1 MGGVRS
7 DGCCEAVRALLPA
20 WSREQLDE
28 DKRQSLR
35 RHLAGCA
42 ACRDEAALF
51 DPSVLF
57 LTLEGRALAPEF
69 WRGFDAALRARIAS
83 DDATIGGR
91 LAGWIGRLRVP
102 RLAYVTIPA
111 AMLLVVAGT
120 LLLSRPGAFRTA
132 PNRPPVASGIPS
144 PYERPIVPHAAGSL
158 GTRSGSSGMAS
169 PAAWPHPGPAP
180 DLPALEEVGSASA
193 RVYRFDGAG
202 DDATPIYFVVDEAI
216 DF

>member
-1 MGGVRS
+1 MDGDRIDGGC
-7 DGCCEAVRALLPA
+7 GAVRALLPA
-20 WSREQLDE
+20 WSREDLDE
-28 DKRQSLR
+28 TERQRLR

-57 LTLEGRALAPEF
+57 LTLEGRPLGAEF
-69 WRGFDAALRARIAS
+69 WRGFDAALRSRIEAET
-83 DDATIGGR
+83 AAGRGRR
-91 LAGWIGRLRVP
+91 LAGWFERLQVP

-120 LLLSRPGAFRTA
+120 LLLSRPGALRTA
-132 PNRPPVASGIPS
+132 PNRPPAASGIPL
-144 PYERPIVPHAAGSL
+144 PYERPIAPRTGALPARPEVAGVAAV
-158 GTRSGSSGMAS
+158 
-169 PAAWPHPGPAP
+169 AWPPAGPVSDP
-180 DLPALEEVGSASA
+180 PALEVVGSASA

-202 DDATPIYFVVDEAI
+202 DDATPIYFVVDETI

>member
-1 MGGVRS
+1 MGGDRIDGGCEMVR
-7 DGCCEAVRALLPA
+7 GLLPA
-20 WSREQLDE
+20 WSREELDE
-28 DKRQSLR
+28 EARQRLR

-42 ACRDEAALF
+42 ACRDEAAIL

-57 LTLEGRALAPEF
+57 LTLEGRPLQPEF
-69 WRGFDAALRARIAS
+69 WQGFDAALRARIAS
-83 DDATIGGR
+83 DAATTGGW
-91 LAGWIGRLRVP
+91 LAGWIGRIQVP

-132 PNRPPVASGIPS
+132 PNKPPVSSGIPS
-144 PYERPIVPHAAGSL
+144 PYERPIVPRSAGPQAA
-158 GTRSGSSGMAS
+158 RPEASGMAS
-169 PAAWPHPGPAP
+169 SAAWPHPGPAS

-202 DDATPIYFVVDEAI
+202 NDATPIYFVVDEAI